1 MTKRKQSILSGWG
14 DYVTST
20 ISVMLVIFILGLTG
34 VTNVT
39 FDGISRELKQR
50 VGFSVLLS
58 DSISSSEISQIRQ
71 MCLDSRY
78 ISKFRI
84 MTADQVLKDQTAD
97 EGEDLVALLGV
108 NPYSPM
114 IEVNLRARYANLD
127 SINRI
132 IGEWEKIPAVEEISA
147 NTELVD
153 NLNRNASI
161 LNVVLIVI
169 AAVLLFISFV
179 LINNT
184 VRLTVYSRRFL
195 IHTMKLVGAK
205 ASFIRAPFLKMN
217 GLQGLIAGLLAA
229 GILWGLVC
237 WIQTLD
243 EAVGKVLD
251 WQTLCWIFAAMPLLG
266 VLICEIAV
274 WLATNRYLK
283 MDYDKLF

>member
-50 VGFSVLLS
+50 VGFSVLLY

-114 IEVNLRARYANLD
+114 IEVNLRARYANID

-132 IGEWEKIPAVEEISA
+132 IEK
-147 NTELVD
+147 
-153 NLNRNASI
+153 
-161 LNVVLIVI
+161 
-169 AAVLLFISFV
+169 
-179 LINNT
+179 
-184 VRLTVYSRRFL
+184 
-195 IHTMKLVGAK
+195 
-205 ASFIRAPFLKMN
+205 
-217 GLQGLIAGLLAA
+217 
-229 GILWGLVC
+229 W
-237 WIQTLD
+237 
-243 EAVGKVLD
+243 
-251 WQTLCWIFAAMPLLG
+251 
-266 VLICEIAV
+266 
-274 WLATNRYLK
+274 
-283 MDYDKLF
+283 